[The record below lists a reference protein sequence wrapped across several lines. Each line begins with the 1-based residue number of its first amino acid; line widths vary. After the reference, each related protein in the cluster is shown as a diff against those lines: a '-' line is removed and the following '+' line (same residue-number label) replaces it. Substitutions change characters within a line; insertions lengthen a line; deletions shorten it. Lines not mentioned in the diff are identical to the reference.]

1 MSKVTHL
8 TCLKYKKK
16 LSMFNPEDVQKL
28 ERIAEKINFINEI
41 TNDFGS
47 IQSALKDKKS
57 GKPSIMMHLLS
68 MSEQFNRLKD
78 NSSFDILSKFDK
90 EDLKGSYDIRNFI
103 AHDYE
108 GVNLPIIEMVIR
120 IKLPK
125 IKAVVDDLL
134 DIRGNCKK

>member
-1 MSKVTHL
+1 
-8 TCLKYKKK
+8 
-16 LSMFNPEDVQKL
+16 MFNPEDILHL
-28 ERIAEKINFINEI
+28 ERIAEKINLINEI

-47 IQSALKDKKS
+47 IQGALKDKKS

-78 NSSFDILSKFDK
+78 NSAFDILSKFDK

-108 GVNLPIIEMVIR
+108 GVNLSIIEMVIR
-120 IKLPK
+120 LKLPK
-125 IKAVVDDLL
+125 IKAVVDALL
-134 DIRGNCKK
+134 SNDKKLQI

>member
-1 MSKVTHL
+1 
-8 TCLKYKKK
+8 
-16 LSMFNPEDVQKL
+16 MFNPEDVQKL

-57 GKPSIMMHLLS
+57 GKPSIMIHLLS

-103 AHDYE
+103 AYDYE

-134 DIRGNCKK
+134 SCREK